1 MADQSISCPSCGK
14 KIPLTR
20 ALRAEIEASLKQQ
33 FDETLQGRER
43 ELRAKYESRLEEDL
57 QRAQADAAKKAEKK
71 VAQELAGLKNQVKDQ
86 AKDLEEARRLELSMR
101 KKERELERKQQELE
115 LTVAR
120 EIDKERT
127 RLVTETQE
135 RLAEEHRLK
144 DAEKERQLGDM
155 RRQIEDLK
163 RKAEQGSQQLQG
175 EAGEGEL
182 ESLLRANFP
191 SDEISA
197 IGQGVRGADVH
208 QIVIDP
214 RGRKS
219 GAILWECKN
228 TKNWSDGWIAK
239 LKQDQRSLRADVAV
253 LVTATLPKGC
263 TRFAL
268 IDGVLVTDFA
278 CAAGLAAVLR
288 ANLHQLA
295 QTRSAAISKEE
306 SLELCI
312 DTCLVWN
319 SGTASRPSWRRSLTC
334 DRNSTRSAGPPSVS
348 GRAARVRL
356 MRSPSTSPGCT
367 ATCKGWFLP
376 CRRSRSL
383 NCPRRRS
390 RSCWRKALTTHPR
403 TTSDLARS
411 PRSNVTSVSSPA
423 VANAAR

>member
-208 QIVIDP
+208 QVVIDP

-228 TKNWSDGWIAK
+228 TRNWSDGWIAK

-253 LVTATLPKGC
+253 LVTAALPKGC

-288 ANLHQLA
+288 ANLCQLA

-306 SLELCI
+306 SLEL
-312 DTCLVWN
+312 LYRYL
-319 SGTASRPSWRRSLTC
+319 SGVEFRHRVEAIVEAFANMRQELDQER
-334 DRNSTRSAGPPSVS
+334 
-348 GRAARVRL
+348 RAAERQW
-356 MRSPSTSPGCT
+356 
-367 ATCKGWFLP
+367 A
-376 CRRSRSL
+376 RRSRQIDAVTFNVSGMYGDL
-383 NCPRRRS
+383 QGLVP
-390 RSCWRKALTTHPR
+390 ALPPIALLELPEAEEPI
-403 TTSDLARS
+403 LAAS
-411 PRSNVTSVSSPA
+411 
-423 VANAAR
+423 

>member
-33 FDETLQGRER
+33 FDETLQDRER

-57 QRAQADAAKKAEKK
+57 QRAQADAAKKAEKR

-101 KKERELERKQQELE
+101 KREREFERKQQELE

-135 RLAEEHRLK
+135 RLADEHRLK

-208 QIVIDP
+208 QVVIDP
-214 RGRKS
+214 RGGKI

-228 TKNWSDGWIAK
+228 TRNWSDGWIAK
-239 LKQDQRSLRADVAV
+239 LKQDQRSLHADVAV

-288 ANLHQLA
+288 ANLCQLA
-295 QTRSAAISKEE
+295 QTRRAAISKEE
-306 SLELCI
+306 SLEL
-312 DTCLVWN
+312 LYRYL
-319 SGTASRPSWRRSLTC
+319 SGVEFRHRVEAVVEAFTAMRHDLDQER
-334 DRNSTRSAGPPSVS
+334 
-348 GRAARVRL
+348 RAAERQW
-356 MRSPSTSPGCT
+356 
-367 ATCKGWFLP
+367 A
-376 CRRSRSL
+376 RRSRQIDAVTFNVSGMYGDL
-383 NCPRRRS
+383 QGLVP
-390 RSCWRKALTTHPR
+390 ALPPIALLELPEAEEPI
-403 TTSDLARS
+403 LAAS
-411 PRSNVTSVSSPA
+411 
-423 VANAAR
+423 

>member
-20 ALRAEIEASLKQQ
+20 ALRAEIEASLKLQ
-33 FDETLQGRER
+33 FDETLHNRER
-43 ELRAKYESRLEEDL
+43 ELRAKYESRLEGDL
-57 QRAQADAAKKAEKK
+57 QRAQADAAKKAEKR

-101 KKERELERKQQELE
+101 KREREFERKQQELE

-135 RLAEEHRLK
+135 RLAAEHRLK

-208 QIVIDP
+208 QVVIDP
-214 RGRKS
+214 RGGKI

-228 TKNWSDGWIAK
+228 TRNWSDGWIAK
-239 LKQDQRSLRADVAV
+239 LKQDQRSLHADVAV

-268 IDGVLVTDFA
+268 IESVLVTDFA

-288 ANLHQLA
+288 ANLCQLA
-295 QTRSAAISKEE
+295 QTRRAAISKEE
-306 SLELCI
+306 SLEL
-312 DTCLVWN
+312 LHRYL
-319 SGTASRPSWRRSLTC
+319 SGVEFRHRVEAVVEAFTAMRHDLDHER
-334 DRNSTRSAGPPSVS
+334 
-348 GRAARVRL
+348 RAAERQW
-356 MRSPSTSPGCT
+356 
-367 ATCKGWFLP
+367 A
-376 CRRSRSL
+376 RRSRQIDAVTFNVSGMYGDL
-383 NCPRRRS
+383 QGLVP
-390 RSCWRKALTTHPR
+390 ALPPIALLELPEAEEPI
-403 TTSDLARS
+403 LAAS
-411 PRSNVTSVSSPA
+411 
-423 VANAAR
+423 

>member
-33 FDETLQGRER
+33 FDETLQDRER
-43 ELRAKYESRLEEDL
+43 ELRAKYESRLEEDML
-57 QRAQADAAKKAEKK
+57 RAQADAAKTAEKR

-101 KKERELERKQQELE
+101 KREREFERKQQELE

-208 QIVIDP
+208 QVVIDP

-228 TKNWSDGWIAK
+228 TRNWSDGWIAK
-239 LKQDQRSLRADVAV
+239 LKQDQRSLHADVAV
-253 LVTATLPKGC
+253 LVTATLPRGC
-263 TRFAL
+263 TRFGL
-268 IDGVLVTDFA
+268 IEGILVTDFA

-288 ANLHQLA
+288 ANLCQLA

-306 SLELCI
+306 SLEL
-312 DTCLVWN
+312 LYRYL
-319 SGTASRPSWRRSLTC
+319 SGVEFRHRVEAVVEAFTAMRHDLDQER
-334 DRNSTRSAGPPSVS
+334 
-348 GRAARVRL
+348 RAAERQW
-356 MRSPSTSPGCT
+356 
-367 ATCKGWFLP
+367 A
-376 CRRSRSL
+376 RRSRQIDAVTFNVSGMYGDL
-383 NCPRRRS
+383 QGLVP
-390 RSCWRKALTTHPR
+390 ALPPIA
-403 TTSDLARS
+403 LLELPEAEEQIL
-411 PRSNVTSVSSPA
+411 
-423 VANAAR
+423 VAS

>member
-20 ALRAEIEASLKQQ
+20 ALRAEIEASLKQK

-43 ELRAKYESRLEEDL
+43 ELRATYESRLEENL
-57 QRAQADAAKKAEKK
+57 QRAQADAAKKADKR

-101 KKERELERKQQELE
+101 KREREFERKQQELE

-135 RLAEEHRLK
+135 RLADEHRLK

-208 QIVIDP
+208 QVVIDP

-228 TKNWSDGWIAK
+228 TRNWSDGWIAK
-239 LKQDQRSLRADVAV
+239 LKQDQRSQHADVAV

-268 IDGVLVTDFA
+268 IEGVLVTDFA
-278 CAAGLAAVLR
+278 CAAGLATVLR
-288 ANLHQLA
+288 ANLCQLA
-295 QTRSAAISKEE
+295 QTRRAAISKEE
-306 SLELCI
+306 GLEL
-312 DTCLVWN
+312 LYRYL
-319 SGTASRPSWRRSLTC
+319 SGVEFRHRVEAVVEAFTAMRHDLEQER
-334 DRNSTRSAGPPSVS
+334 
-348 GRAARVRL
+348 RAAERQW
-356 MRSPSTSPGCT
+356 
-367 ATCKGWFLP
+367 A
-376 CRRSRSL
+376 RRSRQIDAVTFNVSGMYGDL
-383 NCPRRRS
+383 QGLVP
-390 RSCWRKALTTHPR
+390 ALPPIALLELPEAEEPI
-403 TTSDLARS
+403 LAAS
-411 PRSNVTSVSSPA
+411 
-423 VANAAR
+423 

>member
-20 ALRAEIEASLKQQ
+20 ALRAEIEASLKQE

-208 QIVIDP
+208 QVVIDP

-228 TKNWSDGWIAK
+228 TRNWSDGWIAK
-239 LKQDQRSLRADVAV
+239 LKQDQRSLHADVAV

-288 ANLHQLA
+288 ANLCQLA
-295 QTRSAAISKEE
+295 QTRNAAISKEE
-306 SLELCI
+306 SLEL
-312 DTCLVWN
+312 LYRYL
-319 SGTASRPSWRRSLTC
+319 SGVEFRHRVEAIVEAFANMRHELDQER
-334 DRNSTRSAGPPSVS
+334 
-348 GRAARVRL
+348 RAAERQW
-356 MRSPSTSPGCT
+356 
-367 ATCKGWFLP
+367 A
-376 CRRSRSL
+376 RRSRQIDAVTFNVSGMYGDL
-383 NCPRRRS
+383 QGLVP
-390 RSCWRKALTTHPR
+390 ALPPIA
-403 TTSDLARS
+403 LLELPEAEE
-411 PRSNVTSVSSPA
+411 PILPA
-423 VANAAR
+423 S

>member
-33 FDETLQGRER
+33 FDETLQDRER
-43 ELRAKYESRLEEDL
+43 ELRATYESRLEKDL

-101 KKERELERKQQELE
+101 KREREFERKQQELE

-135 RLAEEHRLK
+135 RLADEHRLK

-208 QIVIDP
+208 QVVIDP
-214 RGRKS
+214 RGGKI

-228 TKNWSDGWIAK
+228 TRNWSDGWIAK
-239 LKQDQRSLRADVAV
+239 LKQDQRSLHADVAV

-268 IDGVLVTDFA
+268 IEGVLVTDFA

-288 ANLHQLA
+288 ANLCQLA

-306 SLELCI
+306 SLEL
-312 DTCLVWN
+312 LYRYL
-319 SGTASRPSWRRSLTC
+319 SGVEFRHRVEAVVEAFTAMRHDLDQER
-334 DRNSTRSAGPPSVS
+334 
-348 GRAARVRL
+348 RAAERQW
-356 MRSPSTSPGCT
+356 
-367 ATCKGWFLP
+367 A
-376 CRRSRSL
+376 RRSRQIDAVTFNVSGMYGDL
-383 NCPRRRS
+383 QGLVP
-390 RSCWRKALTTHPR
+390 ALPPIALLELPEAEAPI
-403 TTSDLARS
+403 LAAS
-411 PRSNVTSVSSPA
+411 
-423 VANAAR
+423 